1 MRSVEILFGPIVE
14 TLGKF
19 VDSLE
24 CRFVIIYDEALV
36 QHSEKIVEIL
46 ENNSKRYVKYSL
58 PSGEQAKDPEILRN
72 VWEYFGEQS
81 ISRTDIVIALGG
93 GSVTDFAGFVAATW
107 MRGIAYINI
116 PTTLLAMVDASVGGK
131 TAVNTSHGKNL
142 VGSFH
147 MPAAVLIDTE
157 FLGSLPPQE
166 ISNGLAEVVKCGF
179 IRDPY
184 ILKLL
189 EATQLDFSELI
200 ERAVRVKLDYVDKD
214 PLEQKSGV
222 REILNYGHTLGH
234 ALEKVLKYQISH
246 GQAIA
251 IGMRFAAELS
261 HALGYIDQDLVDRH
275 TSALQVIGLDISISG
290 VSWEEVWPFMQRD
303 KKNLKGKNRFII
315 LKDLAVA
322 EVVESVDE
330 SILKETY
337 AKVCR

>member
-1 MRSVEILFGPIVE
+1 MRSTEILFGPIAE

-24 CRFVIIYDEALV
+24 CRFVIIYDEALL
-36 QHSEKIVEIL
+36 HFSERIIQIL
-46 ENNSKRYVKYSL
+46 ENNSKRYVKHSL
-58 PSGEQAKDPEILRN
+58 PSGEQAKDPETLRN
-72 VWEYFGEQS
+72 VWEFLGEQN
-81 ISRTDIVIALGG
+81 ISRTDMVVALGG

-107 MRGIAYINI
+107 MRGISYINI

-131 TAVNTSHGKNL
+131 TAVNTSYGKNL

-147 MPAAVLIDTE
+147 MPAAVLIDTA
-157 FLGSLPPQE
+157 FLSTLPSHE
-166 ISNGLAEVVKCGF
+166 VSNGLAEVVKCGF

-189 EATQLDFSELI
+189 EATQMDFSELI

-214 PLEQKSGV
+214 PLEQKTGV

-234 ALEKVLKYQISH
+234 ALEKVLNYEISH

-251 IGMRFAAELS
+251 IGMHFAAELS
-261 HALGYIDQDLVDRH
+261 HALGYMNQDLVERH
-275 TSALQVIGLDISISG
+275 ISALQSIGLKTAISG
-290 VSWEEVWPFMQRD
+290 VTWDDVWPFMQRD

-322 EVVESVDE
+322 EVLEGVDE

-337 AKVCR
+337 AKVCE

>member
-1 MRSVEILFGPIVE
+1 MRNTEILFGPINE

-19 VDSLE
+19 IESHE
-24 CRFVIIYDEALV
+24 CRFVIIYDEALD
-36 QHSEKIVEIL
+36 QFSEKIIQIL
-46 ENNSKRYVKYSL
+46 GNKSKRYVKYSL
-58 PSGEQAKDPEILRN
+58 PSGEQAKDPETLRN
-72 VWEYFGEQS
+72 VWEYLGEQN
-81 ISRTDIVIALGG
+81 INRTDMVIALGG
-93 GSVTDFAGFVAATW
+93 GSVTDLAGFVAATW

-142 VGSFH
+142 VGSFY
-147 MPAAVLIDTE
+147 MPEAVLIDAE
-157 FLGSLPPQE
+157 FLGTLPSQE

-189 EATQLDFSELI
+189 EATQFNFAELI
-200 ERAVRVKLDYVDKD
+200 ERAVSVKLDYVQKD
-214 PLEQKSGV
+214 PFEQKTGV

-251 IGMRFAAELS
+251 IGMHFAAQLS
-261 HALGYIDQDLVDRH
+261 HTLGNVDQDLVARH
-275 TSALQVIGLDISISG
+275 ISALQAIGLETSISG
-290 VSWEEVWPFMQRD
+290 VSWEEVWPFMQLD
-303 KKNLKGKNRFII
+303 KKNLKGKSRFII
-315 LKDLAVA
+315 LKDLAIA
-322 EVVESVDE
+322 EVLEGVDE
-330 SILKETY
+330 STLKETY

>member
-1 MRSVEILFGPIVE
+1 
-14 TLGKF
+14 
-19 VDSLE
+19 
-24 CRFVIIYDEALV
+24 
-36 QHSEKIVEIL
+36 
-46 ENNSKRYVKYSL
+46 
-58 PSGEQAKDPEILRN
+58 
-72 VWEYFGEQS
+72 
-81 ISRTDIVIALGG
+81 
-93 GSVTDFAGFVAATW
+93 
-107 MRGIAYINI
+107 
-116 PTTLLAMVDASVGGK
+116 
-131 TAVNTSHGKNL
+131 
-142 VGSFH
+142 

-251 IGMRFAAELS
+251 IGMHFAAELS
-261 HALGYIDQDLVDRH
+261 HTLGYIDQDLVDRH
-275 TSALQVIGLDISISG
+275 ISALQAIDLDISISG